1 MPNARIVNTP
11 SQAIPQNGTT
21 HRQNTI
27 SSSAE
32 AVVDWTLSPD
42 TEHVFVQVNN
52 ATIRVT
58 FDGTTNPTASLG
70 FRFVAG
76 SSAYWTRTLA
86 LKARAIREGATDG
99 VIELQ
104 ELNYL

>member
-21 HRQNTI
+21 HKQNTI
-27 SSSAE
+27 SNTAE
-32 AVVDWTLSPD
+32 PVIDWTLAND
-42 TEHVFVQVNN
+42 TEHVFIQVNN
-52 ATIRVT
+52 ADIRVT
-58 FDGTTNPTASLG
+58 FDGSTDPTTTLG
-70 FRFVAG
+70 FRFIAG

-86 LKARAIREGATDG
+86 LKARAIREGASNA